1 MDERITL
8 NEGQIRWLRIDNI
21 ALKRSLQ
28 VVTKVNDAL
37 SFPQFDQSQLDSGKI
52 VEFIEDT
59 LVGEAFRWIWAICR
73 HYGCSFQFNES
84 LIASRDEAQSL
95 DQILAKIFYSK
106 NQQRLIIG
114 QNIRENGSFEHHD
127 IAWFGQLRLK
137 KWSVPDTVVLRLVK
151 SLRSSVA
158 KFLKDFD
165 SRVLHYT
172 DSAARVELN
181 KQLFKD
187 SRQDQLTWLWNR
199 MALNDSIAEVSS
211 SEEWEYAM
219 LILDTDH
226 FKSINDTFSH
236 DMWDKALRAIALVFQ
251 DLEKKFHQHKV
262 RFFRY
267 GWEEFLGMYPVNDV
281 TRNLPELL
289 LEEIRN
295 IRIWLSSEDRET
307 AKEKKREYDR
317 REKMK
322 IKYYTL
328 LWRRWVRQWGWVVYE
343 NKFNKLH
350 PPLAKPKEVSWEEL
364 SFTASIGV
372 ASVHLG
378 SEQDNNSVLLRRGLS
393 AADELVFTAKDRWRN
408 QIVSVINNT
417 EQGKVRVLKDTLWGW
432 ERLRD
437 IHGTLL
443 EPSDIAQA
451 DSWFWFRRE
460 L

>member
-1 MDERITL
+1 MDEKEKP
-8 NEGQIRWLRIDNI
+8 NEGRIRWFRIDSI
-21 ALKRSLQ
+21 ALKRSLK

-37 SFPQFDQSQLDSGKI
+37 SFPQFDQNQLDSGKI
-52 VEFIEDT
+52 VEFIEDK
-59 LVGEAFRWIWAICR
+59 LVDGVFRWIRDICR
-73 HYGCSFQFNES
+73 EYGCSFQLNES
-84 LIASRDEAQSL
+84 LIASRDETQSS
-95 DQILAKIFYSK
+95 DAILAKIFYSK

-127 IAWFGQLRLK
+127 IAWFGQLYLK
-137 KWSVPDTVVLRLVK
+137 KWSVPDTVVHRLVK

-165 SRVLHYT
+165 SKVSHYT

-199 MALNDSIAEVSS
+199 MALNDSIAEVSR

-236 DMWDKALRAIALVFQ
+236 DMWDEALREIAVVFQ
-251 DLEKKFHQHKV
+251 DLEKRFHQHKV

-289 LEEIRN
+289 LGEIRK
-295 IRIWLSSEDRET
+295 IRIWLSWADMEMT
-307 AKEKKREYDR
+307 KKKKREYDR
-317 REKMK
+317 RERMRQRYN
-322 IKYYTL
+322 IL
-328 LWRRWVRQWGWVVYE
+328 LWSRWVRHWEWEVYE
-343 NKFNKLH
+343 NKFNKRH
-350 PPLAKPKEVSWEEL
+350 PPLAKPKEVNWKEL

-378 SEQDNNSVLLRRGLS
+378 SEQDNNSVLLRHGLS
-393 AADELVFTAKDRWRN
+393 AADELVFIAKDRWRN

-417 EQGKVRVLKDTLWGW
+417 EKGKVRLLKDTLWGW

-443 EPSDIAQA
+443 EPSDIVQA
-451 DSWFWFRRE
+451 DSWFWRE